1 MNGVGATRGSGRGRT
16 RRGAGAACALL
27 LIGLLGATASPR
39 VAFGES
45 EASEAP
51 AASARLDREARLEQG
66 LADYAAALRE
76 ADRGERL
83 ARFAR
88 AERAFASLWTNLGN
102 AALQAGHVGR
112 AVLAYHRALRLD
124 PDANAARQNLAHVR
138 SRLPAWVPR
147 PADTEGLAS
156 GLDPRRV
163 PAATRLL
170 GAGLA
175 FAVSALFA
183 LLYVRRGEGAWRAL
197 AGLAAVVWLLVLA
210 SLLVGGGAGQA
221 DLAVVTADEV
231 QARSA
236 DSSLAPL
243 ALPEPLPSGTEVRRL
258 ELRGDWARVRLA
270 NGRDVWVRA
279 SSVTPA
285 AR

>member
-1 MNGVGATRGSGRGRT
+1 LTEYAM
-16 RRGAGAACALL
+16 ALQE
-27 LIGLLGATASPR
+27 
-39 VAFGES
+39 V
-45 EASEAP
+45 
-51 AASARLDREARLEQG
+51 DR
-66 LADYAAALRE
+66 D
-76 ADRGERL
+76 ERL

-88 AERAFASLWTNLGN
+88 AERAFASLVDDGVETAPLWTNLGN

-124 PDANAARQNLAHVR
+124 VDANTALQNLAHVR

-163 PAATRLL
+163 PETTRLL

-175 FAVSALFA
+175 FAAAALFS
-183 LLYVRRGEGAWRAL
+183 LLFVRRRDGAWRAL
-197 AGLAAVVWLLVLA
+197 AGLAALVWLLVLA

-231 QARSA
+231 AARSA

-243 ALPEPLPSGTEVRRL
+243 ALPDPLPAGAEVRRL

-279 SSVTPA
+279 SSVT
-285 AR
+285 RVGR